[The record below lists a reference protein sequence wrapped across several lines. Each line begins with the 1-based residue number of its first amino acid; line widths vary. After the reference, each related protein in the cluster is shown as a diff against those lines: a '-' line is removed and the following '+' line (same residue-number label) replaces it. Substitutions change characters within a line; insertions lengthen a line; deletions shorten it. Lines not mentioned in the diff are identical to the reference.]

1 MGHKQDTCADSRWK
15 ASATQNA
22 PLPKSL
28 KSTAFIH
35 RSMSAQLLRPGFKFE
50 VLVLPEPTQTLQR
63 APSMY
68 QYGPSLETIPLKDE
82 YYVVCK
88 DYSIQSV
95 SEPTRPI
102 GWELIEEGDDLYYR
116 VTQHGFSPE
125 KIGVI
130 FVGYNDDPPDGR
142 GTIGSTV
149 VFCTPQ
155 DAVIIDFEDDG
166 EPEVSS
172 RQQSNPFLSLS
183 Q

>member
-1 MGHKQDTCADSRWK
+1 
-15 ASATQNA
+15 
-22 PLPKSL
+22 
-28 KSTAFIH
+28 
-35 RSMSAQLLRPGFKFE
+35 MSAQLLRPGLTFE
-50 VLVLPEPTQTLQR
+50 ALVMPETSQTLQR

-68 QYGPSLETIPLKDE
+68 QYGSSLETIPLKDE

-95 SEPTRPI
+95 FNPKTPI
-102 GWELIEEGDDLYYR
+102 GWELIEEGGDFYYR

-125 KIGVI
+125 KITML
-130 FVGYNDDPPDGR
+130 FVAYNDDPPAGT

-149 VFCTPQ
+149 MFCKAQPQ

-172 RQQSNPFLSLS
+172 RHQSNPFLSVS

>member
-1 MGHKQDTCADSRWK
+1 
-15 ASATQNA
+15 
-22 PLPKSL
+22 
-28 KSTAFIH
+28 
-35 RSMSAQLLRPGFKFE
+35 MSAQLLRPGLRFE
-50 VLVLPEPTQTLQR
+50 VLVMPEPTQTLQR

-68 QYGPSLETIPLKDE
+68 QYGPSLETIPVKDE

-102 GWELIEEGDDLYYR
+102 GWELIEEGDDFYYR
-116 VTQHGFSPE
+116 VTQYGFPPE
-125 KIGVI
+125 PLILLTRGRI
-130 FVGYNDDPPDGR
+130 HPPDGR

-149 VFCTPQ
+149 VFCTPHAPQ